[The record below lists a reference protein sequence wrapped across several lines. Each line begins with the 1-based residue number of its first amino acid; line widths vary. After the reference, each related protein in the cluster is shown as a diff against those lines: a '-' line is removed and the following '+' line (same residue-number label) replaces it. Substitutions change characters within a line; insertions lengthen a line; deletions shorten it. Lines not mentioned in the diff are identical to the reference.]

1 MFWAVFPVLPARAAY
16 QPAIVNAVIDALKPW
31 EISHIDM
38 PLSAERVWR
47 AIRDAELTPRLDA
60 PTPGINM

>member
-1 MFWAVFPVLPARAAY
+1 MFWTVFPVLPARAAY
-16 QPAIVNAVIDALKPW
+16 PPAIVNAVIDALKPW

-47 AIRDAELTPRLDA
+47 AIRDAELTSRLDA
-60 PTPGINM
+60 RGPGTNM